1 MKKTVAIFII
11 LILFPFYNMYG
22 KQKINFSFLGGLDT
36 YDNWCMTPSF
46 DYFPIPYVSIG
57 AGIRFFDE
65 INSDNIKCGYSW
77 EIDDMSTYAYNL
89 AFQPEVKIYT
99 PAIIKIKDEDAT
111 INFSIGAGYLL
122 PIDKGGKG
130 KVDYYNTEDIRQI
143 FTHSE
148 IVRNKIDARKAYP
161 FLDFTCYLNGGRW
174 SLGLGYRISEFDIY
188 GNARQVYVN
197 NQLVDFP
204 KEKLNSEIYLSIH
217 YTLNNNF

>member
-77 EIDDMSTYAYNL
+77 EIEDKSTYAYHF

-99 PAIIKIKDEDAT
+99 PTIIKIKNDDAT

-130 KVDYYNTEDIRQI
+130 YVVYYDPEDKRRIV
-143 FTHSE
+143 THSE

-197 NQLVDFP
+197 NLLVDFP
-204 KEKLNSEIYLSIH
+204 KENKNSEIYLTIC
-217 YTLNNNF
+217 YNLIKD

>member
-1 MKKTVAIFII
+1 MRKTVFISI
-11 LILFPFYNMYG
+11 LLCLFSFSKVYG

-77 EIDDMSTYAYNL
+77 EIEDKSTYAYHF

-99 PAIIKIKDEDAT
+99 PTIIKIKNDDAT

-130 KVDYYNTEDIRQI
+130 NVVYYDPEDKRRIV
-143 FTHSE
+143 THSE

-204 KEKLNSEIYLSIH
+204 KENKNSEIYLTIC
-217 YTLNNNF
+217 YNLIKD